1 MNSNTINSQ
10 SVRKWW
16 IQPEDVVALL
26 GGGLGHELGVANEF
40 GVVDDLLDRAEV
52 LVRPVECV
60 LVLRR
65 DQSCK
70 LNEYVGPVTSVTR

>member
-1 MNSNTINSQ
+1 MVSLALTAGRSGPA
-10 SVRKWW
+10 SVPLAHVPK
-16 IQPEDVVALL
+16 PL
-26 GGGLGHELGVANEF
+26 GLGHELGVANEF